1 LCRLRLN
8 SAQFSMSFADTLDQ
22 LTAALKAMRLCF
34 RTISSSE
41 MERDFYALQNSMT
54 HSVMQRLRLEPALAL
69 LHLAA
74 LNRLIEQLSVG
85 SFKDELISIV
95 IKNTSRPL

>member
-41 MERDFYALQNSMT
+41 MERDFYALQNSIT
-54 HSVMQRLRLEPALAL
+54 RCVIERLRLEPALAL

-74 LNRLIEQLSVG
+74 LNRLIEQLSMG
-85 SFKDELISIV
+85 LFKDEIISFV
-95 IKNTSRPL
+95 IQITQRPL